1 MTTYGDMAS
10 DPILKAGLAHIER
23 RHEEYEGVGLMV
35 CVIQDGA
42 LEDEISISSEDAW
55 LGDIEQALQDA
66 LDQDITAD
74 EDTEVWISEV
84 YIGQDCIE
92 ATGYTDADRVLTR
105 S

>member
-23 RHEEYEGVGLMV
+23 THEEYEGVGLMV
-35 CVIQDGA
+35 SVIQDGA
-42 LEDEISISSEDAW
+42 LEDEISISSDDAW

-74 EDTEVWISEV
+74 ENTEVWISEV
-84 YIGQDCIE
+84 YITQDCIE
-92 ATGYTDADRVLTR
+92 ATGYTDVNRVLTR

>member
-10 DPILKAGLAHIER
+10 DPILKAALAHIER
-23 RHEEYEGVGLMV
+23 RHEEYEGPGLMV
-35 CVIQDGA
+35 SVIQDGA
-42 LEDEISISSEDAW
+42 LVDEISISSEDAW

-74 EDTEVWISEV
+74 ENTEVWISEV
-84 YIGQDCIE
+84 YIGQDCID
-92 ATGYTDADRVLTR
+92 ATGYTDVNRVLTR